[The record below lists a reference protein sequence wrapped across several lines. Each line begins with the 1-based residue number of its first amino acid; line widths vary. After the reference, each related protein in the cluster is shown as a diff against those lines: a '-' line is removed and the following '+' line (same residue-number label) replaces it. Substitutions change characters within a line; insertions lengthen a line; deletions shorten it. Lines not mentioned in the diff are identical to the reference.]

1 MLLLLLSRK
10 EIFFWIN
17 NLFINETQ
25 KEIIHCMVFYFVSK
39 LASIGIQNEYE
50 KISNDNNLRNDML
63 MYILNFYIIFTIFT
77 FILYFFSLCK
87 SSTKQYDEIKLIYEE
102 EQIISFGDQHY
113 LKDTLLKII
122 KKFDV
127 NFIGIFIILFVIISC
142 GFIHSLIILLRG
154 FFEIHFLERNSIS
167 IIITMNEYFIFLMNY
182 YCLIIAE
189 NQIDNEFQTII
200 ITIYLSI
207 CDYIIYFIEL
217 ILGDAPN
224 LFLFQFIIC
233 SCLGILFIIIILRW
247 IVIFCSLFIGNRYGV
262 CSYLNGKFIC
272 HICCC
277 KTDSL
282 CHSECCTQN
291 CSVCNCSYL
300 CCQPCSKNLYN
311 LILSN

>member
-1 MLLLLLSRK
+1 
-10 EIFFWIN
+10 
-17 NLFINETQ
+17 
-25 KEIIHCMVFYFVSK
+25 
-39 LASIGIQNEYE
+39 
-50 KISNDNNLRNDML
+50 
-63 MYILNFYIIFTIFT
+63 MYILSFYTIFTIFT

-102 EQIISFGDQHY
+102 EQFISFGDQHY

-127 NFIGIFIILFVIISC
+127 NFIGIFIILFVIISF
-142 GFIHSLIILLRG
+142 GFIHSLIILLRR

-262 CSYLNGKFIC
+262 CLFVKSVVVKQIVYVIVYVVPKIAQSVTVLIC
-272 HICCC
+272 AVNHVVKI
-277 KTDSL
+277 
-282 CHSECCTQN
+282 
-291 CSVCNCSYL
+291 Y
-300 CCQPCSKNLYN
+300 
-311 LILSN
+311 II